1 MTLSEKIASLKAG
14 RRITSEELA
23 ESAGVPLGTLN
34 KILNGETKNPTGKT
48 LAKIAGAL
56 GCTVEYLYGDNIDYA
71 FDLLPVRRKRVRLLG
86 SIAAGEPIYAEEDH
100 ESYVL
105 AAGDIHCDFALRAC
119 GDSMVNARIYDGDIV
134 FIREQPDVDDGE
146 IAAVIIDDSA
156 TLKRVYK
163 TSDGVMLASENSKY
177 RPMHFSPENSNVI
190 RILGKAVAFQSE
202 L

>member
-1 MTLSEKIASLKAG
+1 MIKKLRTERGLTQEDVASGVAVGKSTISMYESGQRSPTFETLEALADFFNVPMAFFL
-14 RRITSEELA
+14 EE
-23 ESAGVPLGTLN
+23 TL
-34 KILNGETKNPTGKT
+34 P
-48 LAKIAGAL
+48 A
-56 GCTVEYLYGDNIDYA
+56 
-71 FDLLPVRRKRVRLLG
+71 DLLPVRRKRVRLLG